1 MQLFFELID
10 SLLILTSGPAV
21 CAGPFFPIEAS
32 AMPPDDAGRKNRKAG
47 HSKLERV
54 TDHVLTRFVTRL
66 AIVAGLPLVVW
77 GLDRFSDLRDEYG
90 SMLTSLNLSQAA
102 SGAFGGERHG
112 IKEAQ
117 VADDNLGNVARTT
130 SPLRNQGFNVAAG
143 LIQGDQN
150 RALQAA
156 QANQSA
162 ALQRA
167 SQQAQLEQE
176 GNLYA
181 ADLAQQ
187 TALQQAQLNQQTAS
201 TNAGLTMQ
209 GRQADISSRYASD
222 QQRLGAVNSMA
233 DATLQAQQLENQRIL
248 KNAALLNDIGNK
260 QQQNTQADLDAPFRA
275 LEIRNSTLRG
285 TQFRQTQVSTAWWS
299 RKFSGR
305 LGVAG
310 TEVFAFIVQNRCRAA
325 DRYS

>member
-1 MQLFFELID
+1 
-10 SLLILTSGPAV
+10 
-21 CAGPFFPIEAS
+21 
-32 AMPPDDAGRKNRKAG
+32 
-47 HSKLERV
+47 
-54 TDHVLTRFVTRL
+54 
-66 AIVAGLPLVVW
+66 
-77 GLDRFSDLRDEYG
+77 
-90 SMLTSLNLSQAA
+90 
-102 SGAFGGERHG
+102 
-112 IKEAQ
+112 
-117 VADDNLGNVARTT
+117 
-130 SPLRNQGFNVAAG
+130 
-143 LIQGDQN
+143 
-150 RALQAA
+150 
-156 QANQSA
+156 
-162 ALQRA
+162 
-167 SQQAQLEQE
+167 
-176 GNLYA
+176 
-181 ADLAQQ
+181 
-187 TALQQAQLNQQTAS
+187 
-201 TNAGLTMQ
+201 MQ